1 MLVLVPADWY
11 RFEAELS
18 MNQHRTLNQ
27 MLNNRVSQDN
37 QRWKYRHEK
46 TVDTIYFGPHRNK
59 IRISHDAQSGRI
71 LGAIDKRRIADLS
84 LHIPNC
90 PVDVR
95 ISINTETKLPSP
107 EPVTLAGWS
116 KNSERYKDRMS
127 YELDRTF
134 QLDLTLV
141 NQQNAVCGLVLPYL
155 SLYLFR
161 CVAMR
166 QNTSWKWKFWTLTSR
181 W

>member
-1 MLVLVPADWY
+1 
-11 RFEAELS
+11 